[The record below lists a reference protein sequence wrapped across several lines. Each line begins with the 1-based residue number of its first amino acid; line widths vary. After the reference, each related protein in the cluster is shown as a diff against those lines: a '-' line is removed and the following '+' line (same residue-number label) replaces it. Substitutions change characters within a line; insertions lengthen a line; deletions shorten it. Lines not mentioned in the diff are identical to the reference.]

1 MNKFVMTEELEKVKD
16 KETQAL
22 LEEVI
27 SCYSNGNYRAA
38 IVTLYTTMIYDLLSK
53 INVLSN
59 YYDVQQA
66 KDLMVEIS
74 TQKINAPKSP
84 QWEETLLKGI
94 KNINLVTSEEFDELE
109 NLKTNRNYSAHPIVS
124 LKSDNTIDYFEI
136 KNISRETAAD
146 MIRKAFE
153 IVFLRDPVI
162 AININQKIEKDIKNF
177 YDTNGIIGLE
187 DYLYTRYISKMTN
200 KPKEMLFK
208 FLWKMSFIKDDFEY
222 KQAYV
227 TSLIA
232 LCKSDVSYFS
242 NYLKNHTELFEKIE
256 PENLTNIEEYKKANL
271 KNVYEVDKTV
281 IIFKNNSRLVN
292 LIYFLEKLPDFMAT
306 LNDYIKSILYDES
319 RHVLRNIF
327 LDSSRD
333 IYNTEVMSPKKP
345 EIEQIKLFA
354 EHLYGIDDIKN
365 HFNEIGRLSAY
376 IYQQS
381 IFDKEMIER
390 MYIQA
395 SYFGYKKELTEEL
408 IKNIAKAGSYAE
420 ADDLLENIPTL
431 KRYFDSSDCISL
443 LEEISHNNQFTGNRN
458 YNLIKEQ
465 LQ

>member
-1 MNKFVMTEELEKVKD
+1 MTEELEKVKD

-74 TQKINAPKSP
+74 AQKINAPKSP

-271 KNVYEVDKTV
+271 KNDYEVDKTV

-333 IYNTEVMSPKKP
+333 IYNTKVMSPKKP

-365 HFNEIGRLSAY
+365 HFNEIGRLSAN
-376 IYQQS
+376 IYEQS

-420 ADDLLENIPTL
+420 ADDLLKNIPTL

-458 YNLIKEQ
+458 YNRIKEK

>member
-53 INVLSN
+53 INVFSN

-271 KNVYEVDKTV
+271 KNDYEVDKTV

-376 IYQQS
+376 IYEQS

-458 YNLIKEQ
+458 YNRIKEK

>member
-1 MNKFVMTEELEKVKD
+1 MTEELEKVKD

-109 NLKTNRNYSAHPIVS
+109 NLKTNRNYSAHPIVL

-271 KNVYEVDKTV
+271 KNDYEVDKTV

-376 IYQQS
+376 IYEQS

-458 YNLIKEQ
+458 YNRIKEK

>member
-271 KNVYEVDKTV
+271 KNDYEVDKTV

-376 IYQQS
+376 IYEQS

-458 YNLIKEQ
+458 YNRIKEK

>member
-271 KNVYEVDKTV
+271 KNDYEVDKTV

-333 IYNTEVMSPKKP
+333 IYNTEVMFPKKP

-354 EHLYGIDDIKN
+354 EHLYRIDDIKN

-458 YNLIKEQ
+458 YNRIKEQ

>member
-1 MNKFVMTEELEKVKD
+1 MTEELEKVKD

-66 KDLMVEIS
+66 KDLKVEIS
-74 TQKINAPKSP
+74 NQKINAPKSP

-162 AININQKIEKDIKNF
+162 AININQKIEKDIKKF

-271 KNVYEVDKTV
+271 KNDYEIDKTV

-292 LIYFLEKLPDFMAT
+292 LIYFLEKLPDFMEI
-306 LNDYIKSILYDES
+306 LNDYIKGILYDES

-333 IYNTEVMSPKKP
+333 IYNTDVMSPKKP

-354 EHLYGIDDIKN
+354 EHLYGVDDIKN

-376 IYQQS
+376 IYGQS

-443 LEEISHNNQFTGNRN
+443 LEEISHNNQFTENRN
-458 YNLIKEQ
+458 YNRIKEK

>member
-136 KNISRETAAD
+136 KKISRETAAD

-232 LCKSDVSYFS
+232 LCKSDVNYFS

-256 PENLTNIEEYKKANL
+256 PENLTN
-271 KNVYEVDKTV
+271 T
-281 IIFKNNSRLVN
+281 
-292 LIYFLEKLPDFMAT
+292 
-306 LNDYIKSILYDES
+306 
-319 RHVLRNIF
+319 
-327 LDSSRD
+327 
-333 IYNTEVMSPKKP
+333 
-345 EIEQIKLFA
+345 
-354 EHLYGIDDIKN
+354 
-365 HFNEIGRLSAY
+365 
-376 IYQQS
+376 
-381 IFDKEMIER
+381 
-390 MYIQA
+390 
-395 SYFGYKKELTEEL
+395 
-408 IKNIAKAGSYAE
+408 
-420 ADDLLENIPTL
+420 
-431 KRYFDSSDCISL
+431 
-443 LEEISHNNQFTGNRN
+443 
-458 YNLIKEQ
+458 
-465 LQ
+465 

>member
-16 KETQAL
+16 KDTQAL

-53 INVLSN
+53 INVLSS

-208 FLWKMSFIKDDFEY
+208 FLWKMSFVKDDFEY

-458 YNLIKEQ
+458 YNRIKEQ